1 MSTSHSKKQ
10 LYPRHSLQCSL
21 FLNGSCT
28 VRRFAC
34 HSVCRISSL
43 PLSVSPLLAG
53 PDSRVNREHQLQ
65 LDFLG
70 AALSMITYPLR
81 RRSGS
86 RTSLLSCVFGA
97 ATGTG
102 WQAI

>member
-1 MSTSHSKKQ
+1 MV
-10 LYPRHSLQCSL
+10 L
-21 FLNGSCT
+21 
-28 VRRFAC
+28 VRFAA
-34 HSVCRISSL
+34 SL
-43 PLSVSPLLAG
+43 PTQSVESLLFPSVSPLLAG